1 MTPDL
6 TYLAYS
12 ALLLGLLWIP
22 YFVGQTMANGFLKP
36 ENYRDPT
43 MPDAPLWVQRA
54 NRAHINNVQVFAPF
68 AALVLIAHITGQS
81 NAMTALWTII
91 FFWARLAHAI
101 VYLLGI
107 AYIRTVVF
115 LIGFVALLGVF
126 FEVVT

>member
-22 YFVGQTMANGFLKP
+22 YFVGLTIATGLPTPKT
-36 ENYRDPT
+36 YRDPT
-43 MPDAPLWVQRA
+43 SAELPSWVHRA

-68 AALVLIAHITGQS
+68 AALVLIAHVTGQS
-81 NAMTALWTII
+81 NEMTAMWAMV
-91 FFWARLAHAI
+91 FFWARIAHAI
-101 VYLLGI
+101 VHLMGI
-107 AYIRTVVF
+107 AYVRTLAF
-115 LIGFVALLGVF
+115 LVGFVALVGVF

>member
-22 YFVGQTMANGFLKP
+22 YFVGQTITNGLP
-36 ENYRDPT
+36 TPATYRDPT
-43 MPDAPLWVQRA
+43 MPEAPLWVQRA

-68 AALVLIAHITGQS
+68 AALVLIAHISGQA
-81 NAMTALWTII
+81 NAMTALWAMV

-101 VYLLGI
+101 VHLLGI
-107 AYIRTVVF
+107 AYIRTVAF
-115 LIGFVALLGVF
+115 LIGFVAMLGVF
-126 FEVVT
+126 WEIMR

>member
-22 YFVGQTMANGFLKP
+22 YFVGQIIANGFLTP

-68 AALVLIAHITGQS
+68 AALVLIAHITGQA
-81 NAMTALWTII
+81 NTMTALWTMV
-91 FFWARLAHAI
+91 FFWARVAHAA
-101 VYLLGI
+101 VYLFGVPYL
-107 AYIRTVVF
+107 RTAAF
-115 LIGFVALLGVF
+115 LVGFVAIIGVF
-126 FEVVT
+126 WEVVT

>member
-12 ALLLGLLWIP
+12 ALLLGVLWIP
-22 YFVGQTMANGFLKP
+22 YFVGQTMANGFLTP

-81 NAMTALWTII
+81 NAMTALWCMV
-91 FFWARLAHAI
+91 FFWARLAHAV

-107 AYIRTVVF
+107 PYIRTIAF
-115 LIGFVALLGVF
+115 LIGFAALIGVF
-126 FEVVT
+126 WEVVT